1 MYMYIYIYVYIWA
14 ISHGHIYFL
23 HAVNVTQYKYDASTS
38 SDKLDLP
45 NRQIEAKKFKK
56 IGISMETFRVLKKK
70 QDFWLKNWVHPV
82 FPFQWELFPGFLR
95 SFWSSNLTHPCPGR
109 IIPQQATHQRMGAAD
124 GPHCGHCERFF
135 CFVKPGIFTMANIF
149 KGCRPCRRPRKN
161 RQGSQANWHKN
172 SSVLRTLRLSTFFLC
187 ILLWKYIW

>member
-1 MYMYIYIYVYIWA
+1 MYIYVYIYV
-14 ISHGHIYFL
+14 HIYMYIYVYIYIYICICIYMYIYGLF
-23 HAVNVTQYKYDASTS
+23 HMVISTFYMLWMLLS
-38 SDKLDLP
+38 ISTMHPQALTSWTCQTGRSKPRNSRKLAFQWRLS
-45 NRQIEAKKFKK
+45 EYF
-56 IGISMETFRVLKKK
+56 KKK

-135 CFVKPGIFTMANIF
+135 CFVKPGIFTMANI
-149 KGCRPCRRPRKN
+149 
-161 RQGSQANWHKN
+161 
-172 SSVLRTLRLSTFFLC
+172 
-187 ILLWKYIW
+187 

>member
-1 MYMYIYIYVYIWA
+1 MYIYICIYVYIYIWA

-70 QDFWLKNWVHPV
+70 T
-82 FPFQWELFPGFLR
+82 GFLVEKLGAP
-95 SFWSSNLTHPCPGR
+95 SFSLPMGTFPR
-109 IIPQQATHQRMGAAD
+109 ISEEFLIIKLDPSVSRQDNPTASHASKD
-124 GPHCGHCERFF
+124 GGSGWTSLRPLREVFLLCETWDFHH
-135 CFVKPGIFTMANIF
+135 G
-149 KGCRPCRRPRKN
+149 
-161 RQGSQANWHKN
+161 
-172 SSVLRTLRLSTFFLC
+172 
-187 ILLWKYIW
+187 